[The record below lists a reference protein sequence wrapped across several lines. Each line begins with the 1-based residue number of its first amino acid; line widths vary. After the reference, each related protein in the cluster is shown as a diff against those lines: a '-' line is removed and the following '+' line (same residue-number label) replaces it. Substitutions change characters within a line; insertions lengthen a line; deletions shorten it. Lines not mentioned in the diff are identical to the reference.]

1 MSQSQ
6 SSATPETIERVPSGK
21 RAETID
27 LAWVKHL
34 MEEEFNA
41 RDWREAQELALLAL
55 MEIQEHWGYCS
66 QEACAVVAEHLGV
79 ELQRVYQLVTFY
91 GDLRTT
97 KRAPNVYI
105 ACDGAACNTLGSGQL
120 MEHIY
125 DRLNLIQKGQTTAD
139 GTTTIEIFSG
149 CMGAC
154 QIGPLAQVNGKYYG
168 FLTREKVDEI
178 LPRVCEGNHRRAK

>member
-1 MSQSQ
+1 VSQSQ
-6 SSATPETIERVPSGK
+6 SSATPEMIERVPPGK
-21 RAETID
+21 PPETID
-27 LAWVKHL
+27 LGWVKHL

-97 KRAPNVYI
+97 KRGPNVYI

-120 MEHIY
+120 MDHIY
-125 DRLNLIQKGQTTAD
+125 DRLYLTGKGQTTSD
-139 GTTTIEIFSG
+139 GALTVEVFSG

-154 QIGPLAQVNGKYYG
+154 QIGPMAQINGKYYG
-168 FLTREKVDEI
+168 HLTREKVDEI
-178 LPRVCEGNHRRAK
+178 LDQMRRVDGR

>member
-6 SSATPETIERVPSGK
+6 GSASPTLEPVPPGK
-21 RAETID
+21 PAEPID
-27 LAWVKHL
+27 LGWVKHL

-66 QEACAVVAEHLGV
+66 QEACAVVTDHLGV

-91 GDLRTT
+91 GDLRTDR
-97 KRAPNVYI
+97 RAPNVYI

-120 MEHIY
+120 MERIF
-125 DRLNLIQKGQTTAD
+125 DRLDLTRKGQTTAD
-139 GTTTIEIFSG
+139 GKITVEVFSG

-168 FLTREKVDEI
+168 HLNPEKVDAI
-178 LPRVCEGNHRRAK
+178 LAQMRGEA

>member
-6 SSATPETIERVPSGK
+6 SSAAPEMIERVPPGK
-21 RAETID
+21 PPEPID
-27 LAWVKHL
+27 LGWVKHL

-79 ELQRVYQLVTFY
+79 ELQRVYALVTFY

-97 KRAPNVYI
+97 RRGPNVYI
-105 ACDGAACNTLGSGQL
+105 ACDGAACNTLGSGHL
-120 MEHIY
+120 MDHIY
-125 DRLNLIQKGQTTAD
+125 DRLHLTQKGQTTARPAD
-139 GTTTIEIFSG
+139 GRGLLGLHGGVPDRPDGAGQRQVFWPPDAREGGRDSG
-149 CMGAC
+149 TDE
-154 QIGPLAQVNGKYYG
+154 GK
-168 FLTREKVDEI
+168 
-178 LPRVCEGNHRRAK
+178 